1 VSDEEVRV
9 PRRKNETASD
19 AAAVKTRPGGRSERA
34 RIAVLDAAL
43 NQLITHGYDGLTVAN
58 VAREAGVA
66 ETTVYRRWPT
76 PADLASGAVAHLA
89 QADNPVPD
97 TGTLE
102 GDLQALLSQII
113 RLVRRPEIER
123 ILRAAAAL
131 DGGNPGSVQARKS
144 FWQTRFTGAAH
155 IVERAIER
163 GELAADTDPDAVIEL
178 LVAPTYVRLL
188 LLDRPLDNELLQ
200 GSVQRTLKAFGATHE
215 SPSRMSSRRA

>member
-1 VSDEEVRV
+1 MKEMRV
-9 PRRKNETASD
+9 PRREDETTTKNAI
-19 AAAVKTRPGGRSERA
+19 VKTRPGGRSERV

-43 NQLITHGYDGLTVAN
+43 NQLITHGYNALTVAN

-102 GDLQALLSQII
+102 GDLYALLSQII
-113 RLVRRPEIER
+113 RMVRRQEVEW
-123 ILRAAAAL
+123 ILRAAASL
-131 DGGNPGSVQARKS
+131 DGGNPAFVQARKS
-144 FWQTRFTGAAH
+144 FWRTRFAGAAL

-163 GELAADTDPDAVIEL
+163 GELAADTDPDSVIEL

-188 LLDRPLDNELLQ
+188 LLDRPLDDELLE
-200 GSVQRTLKAFGATHE
+200 GSVQRTLKAFGATHQ
-215 SPSRMSSRRA
+215 PRSRKSSRRA